1 MRITKAEFVT
11 SVANLMNF
19 KNFEMPEVTFVGRS
33 NVGKSSLINALTNQK
48 KLAKTSSTAGR
59 TRLVNFFMINN
70 RYMLVDLP
78 GYGYAKAGKEAQ
90 QQWQTLIEG
99 YLQKSQQLKIVFVLV
114 DIRIKP
120 TELDKQML
128 NYLYYYNI
136 HFKVL
141 ATKSDKIA
149 KSQVNNRIHNIAVEL
164 GLGKDD
170 IIPVSVTTKMGIE
183 EVLEYI
189 SRIIDYDNLQVINYN
204 NLNELSNNFSKDSV
218 NNKINIKPKD
228 NNKNLELKNI
238 KNKNNEQNINK
249 TTNKKN
255 LVNKRKIKDSE
266 NKNDKKNIVS
276 EKKTKKTPR
285 YVIKKRKGK

>member
-11 SVANLMNF
+11 SVANLTNF

-70 RYMLVDLP
+70 RFMLVDLP

-170 IIPVSVTTKMGIE
+170 IIPVSVITKMGIE

-204 NLNELSNNFSKDSV
+204 NLNELSNNYSKDSV